1 MKTLTV
7 ADVMT
12 RQVVTGREDTTY
24 KELVRTMVIHRVS
37 GIPIEDG
44 EPPTLTGIVTEAD
57 LLRVEAHQRPPRSL
71 FLELFMDRQR
81 LEAIEELAENIR
93 ASDVMTRD
101 VVTVGPGLGVED
113 AARRMI
119 HYRVKR
125 LPVVDEEGRLV
136 GIVSRTDLLRPFLR
150 SDQDIRKEIEDE
162 ILLKT
167 MWIAPGTVNVAV
179 SEGLVLLSGQVD
191 LRSSGEILEELVR
204 RVAGVVGV
212 DNDLTYRKDD
222 RKIRPNSGR
231 RPVHEASIQSWAEST

>member
-12 RQVVTGREDTTY
+12 RMVVTAREDTTY
-24 KELVRTMVIHRVS
+24 KELVRTMVMHGVS

-44 EPPTLTGIVTEAD
+44 QPPTVTGIVTEAD

-81 LEAIEELAENIR
+81 LDAIEELAEDIH
-93 ASDVMTRD
+93 AADVMTRD
-101 VVTVGPGLGVED
+101 VVTVGPDLSVED

-125 LPVVDEEGRLV
+125 LPVVGEGGRLV

-150 SDQDIRKEIEDE
+150 PDEEVKREIEEE
-162 ILLKT
+162 ILLRT
-167 MWIAPGTVNVAV
+167 MWIDPGTVNVTV

-222 RKIRPNSGR
+222 RKL
-231 RPVHEASIQSWAEST
+231 RPVAPRPGHREASIQSWAGN